1 VLTAAYGSPT
11 QAGFAALSSSGS
23 GLIGSL
29 QLELELSG
37 HGMEHVGTGEVLDV
51 ALSSDGVLGA
61 TVSTDMKAKVW
72 DLDQQQCVQT
82 LRGHTGWIVSVK
94 VRGLLLS
101 RFMYVHIVIGKKDL
115 SVVKPPFKVRGL
127 CISSKPGGGGLQL
140 LSAWYVGVAAVCCF
154 TQWRYRSRP

>member
-1 VLTAAYGSPT
+1 MPPRHSFCSASAINSPAAAHGSPT
-11 QAGFAALSSSGS
+11 QAGFAALPGGSSS

-37 HGMEHVGTGEVLDV
+37 HGMEHVGTGELLDV

-61 TVSTDMKAKVW
+61 TVSNDMKGKVW

-94 VRGLLLS
+94 VRRQGWS
-101 RFMYVHIVIGKKDL
+101 RKSLDCSNG
-115 SVVKPPFKVRGL
+115 
-127 CISSKPGGGGLQL
+127 
-140 LSAWYVGVAAVCCF
+140 
-154 TQWRYRSRP
+154 